1 MNLQPLTAHEI
12 PMVAEWF
19 ADSSELQW
27 LDFGNGSRT
36 LDSLTLKIMT
46 ARDCH
51 HIRLFRP
58 ETEPTPI
65 GLVAFSQIE
74 PKQGTAQLWYLLG
87 RSDLKGQGYT
97 SAAVSELLRIGF
109 TDLKLTMVH
118 AWAVEQN
125 LASIRVLE
133 KTGFQY
139 GGRRRQCHRVG
150 ERAYDRLNFDL
161 LSSEFLTAPTPGIE
175 VFSDALLTCTS

>member
-1 MNLQPLTAHEI
+1 MYLQPLTTHEI

-36 LDSLTLKIMT
+36 LDSMTLKIMT

-58 ETEPTPI
+58 EAEPTPI

-97 SAAVSELLRIGF
+97 SAAVAELLRVGF
-109 TDLKLTMVH
+109 GDLKLSMVH
-118 AWAVEQN
+118 AWAVEEN
-125 LASIRVLE
+125 AASIRILE
-133 KTGFQY
+133 KNGFQY
-139 GGRRRQCHRVG
+139 GGRRRQCHRVDN
-150 ERAYDRLNFDL
+150 RAYDRLNFDL
-161 LSSEFLTAPTPGIE
+161 LSSEFLAAPMPGIE
-175 VFSDALLTCTS
+175 VLSEALLTCTS